1 MNISLKLLDSNSQ
14 IYKNILGAL
23 LPEMNKYMADS
34 IQKLKLSIPLIIEE
48 TIKNS
53 PEYESILIGQLKYE
67 LGIPDPFRKLEG
79 IINIWLANI
88 QFNYSKP
95 VVLNNSIKSSFS
107 INMIKSDFSDVLSS
121 DFAIVSDNIRN
132 YDLPWLE
139 WLLLDGTKTIVAE
152 QEVVLG
158 QNKASRTGF
167 AVMRKSNKSW
177 KVPAFYAGTISNNW
191 ITRAIDNAS
200 SRIEG
205 ALMGAFKT

>member
-1 MNISLKLLDSNSQ
+1 M
-14 IYKNILGAL
+14 
-23 LPEMNKYMADS
+23 PEMNKYMADS